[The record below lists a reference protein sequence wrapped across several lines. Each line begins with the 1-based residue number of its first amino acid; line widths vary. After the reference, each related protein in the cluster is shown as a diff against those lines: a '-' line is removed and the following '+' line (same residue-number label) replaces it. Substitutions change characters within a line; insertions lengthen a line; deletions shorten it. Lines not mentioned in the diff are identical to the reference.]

1 ENEAPK
7 CYIDLMRKCWDQNPD
22 NRPNAIEIGRS
33 ITSFQDST
41 DDEII
46 KQFEEAYQYKKAN
59 VLSIENNQSTTHPQ
73 AIYTSRLLNPY
84 TASLSNIK
92 TDWNE
97 NKNDQLKMVTLTNL
111 N

>member
-1 ENEAPK
+1 
-7 CYIDLMRKCWDQNPD
+7 MQRSNPND
-22 NRPNAIEIGRS
+22 RPNAIETRDKIK
-33 ITSFQDST
+33 SFKSLSYSNNK
-41 DDEII
+41 IA
-46 KQFEEAYQYKKAN
+46 KQFEEAYKSKS
-59 VLSIENNQSTTHPQ
+59 LDIENNQSTTHPQ
-73 AIYTSRLLNPY
+73 AIYTSQLLNPY